1 MPFMTTSL
9 RSSTVRGFAA
19 LAGAATL
26 VLGLT
31 APASAAT
38 RPPTPTSLTA
48 HGSGAGHWLSW
59 SERLTDVGYI
69 VQQAG
74 NASFTQGV
82 RNYRLRG
89 PGRTFTPY
97 LASSGTTYYFRVRA
111 MSAGRYSGWSNR
123 VSFFGGRGLST
134 IRVASYNSLSASLDG
149 KMHPGGRSAPFAQR
163 RPVQLDLMRQAAAD
177 VIGYQEAGSC
187 LHLVQGEMCYRQID
201 SLADGL
207 GSKYTLANTAT
218 TERRTSYAGNYI
230 LYDSAV
236 APAAPGGTWYV
247 IPHSTGMYQNAA
259 YQLFQVRATGAR
271 FLFISVHLASGS
283 TYRYDQIRGQETA
296 TLLKAA
302 KAYAANHNVSSI
314 IYTGDFNTYYREPN
328 TSDIAGRYMRNSH
341 LADTIEVATSRYR
354 APYDSI
360 NGLYRVA
367 RHGHGSIDHI
377 YVTGGIGVKGWGEL
391 LNISNG
397 QFVGTIPSDHN
408 PIYSTLTIPS

>member
-1 MPFMTTSL
+1 MPIVTTSL

-19 LAGAATL
+19 LAGATTL

-38 RPPTPTSLTA
+38 RPPTPTSLVA
-48 HGSGAGHWLSW
+48 HGTSARPWLSW
-59 SERLTDVGYI
+59 ADKLTDVGYV
-69 VQQAG
+69 VQQARDTR
-74 NASFTQGV
+74 FTQGV
-82 RNYRLRG
+82 TTYRLRG

-97 LASSGTTYYFRVRA
+97 LVGSGTTYYFRVRA
-111 MSAGRYSGWSNR
+111 VSGSLYSGWSNR
-123 VSFFGGRGLST
+123 VSYLVGGGVST
-134 IRVASYNSLSASLDG
+134 LRVLSYNSLSASLDG
-149 KMHPGGRSAPFAQR
+149 KQHPGGISAPFSQR
-163 RPVQLDLMRQAAAD
+163 RPVQLDLLRQGAAD

-187 LHLVQGEMCYRQID
+187 LRYIQGEPCYRQID

-207 GSKYTLANTAT
+207 GSKYTLADTSTA
-218 TERRTSYAGNYI
+218 ERRTRYAGNYI

-236 APAAPGGTWYV
+236 APVAPGGTWYV

-271 FLFISVHLASGS
+271 FLFVSVHLASGS
-283 TYRYDQIRGQETA
+283 TYHYDQIRAQETA
-296 TLLKAA
+296 TMLKAA

-314 IYTGDFNTYYREPN
+314 IYVGDFNSYNREPN
-328 TSDIAGRYMRNSH
+328 TTDITGRYMRNSH
-341 LADTIEVATSRYR
+341 LADSIEVARSRYR
-354 APYDSI
+354 SAYDSI

-391 LNISNG
+391 LNISSG
-397 QFVGTIPSDHN
+397 RFVGTIPSDHN
-408 PIYSTLTIPS
+408 AIYSTLTVPS